1 MYETFIVLDSA
12 QQVLAKMP
20 APPPTPLITG
30 DAVSFGVLMGV
41 LGLIFYTSSRKSGFW
56 AKFYSHI
63 PALLLCYFVP
73 GLLSTFHIIG
83 EESASHIY
91 HIASRYLLPAA
102 LFLLTLSIDIQKII
116 GLGWKAL
123 AMFFAATVGVM
134 LGGPFAV
141 WLFSIINPEWVA
153 GDLWKGFSTVAGSW
167 IGGGANQTAMKELY
181 HVNDTLFGTMVVV
194 DVIVAEFWMIGLLF
208 MAKKAESVD
217 RWLKA
222 DTSAIDTLK
231 HTVEKY
237 ARARTSAF
245 RRSPI

>member
-116 GLGWKAL
+116 GLGSSASSTPNGSRAICGKVFPPSPAAGL
-123 AMFFAATVGVM
+123 AAAPT
-134 LGGPFAV
+134 
-141 WLFSIINPEWVA
+141 
-153 GDLWKGFSTVAGSW
+153 
-167 IGGGANQTAMKELY
+167 
-181 HVNDTLFGTMVVV
+181 
-194 DVIVAEFWMIGLLF
+194 
-208 MAKKAESVD
+208 
-217 RWLKA
+217 
-222 DTSAIDTLK
+222 
-231 HTVEKY
+231 
-237 ARARTSAF
+237 
-245 RRSPI
+245 RRR

>member
-123 AMFFAATVGVM
+123 AMFFAACWALPGRMRMTGRKYM
-134 LGGPFAV
+134 
-141 WLFSIINPEWVA
+141 
-153 GDLWKGFSTVAGSW
+153 
-167 IGGGANQTAMKELY
+167 TAE
-181 HVNDTLFGTMVVV
+181 V
-194 DVIVAEFWMIGLLF
+194 
-208 MAKKAESVD
+208 
-217 RWLKA
+217 
-222 DTSAIDTLK
+222 
-231 HTVEKY
+231 
-237 ARARTSAF
+237 RTSSKVAWLGF
-245 RRSPI
+245 PGSETTMFCPP

>member
-102 LFLLTLSIDIQKII
+102 LFLLTLSLIHI
-116 GLGWKAL
+116 
-123 AMFFAATVGVM
+123 
-134 LGGPFAV
+134 
-141 WLFSIINPEWVA
+141 
-153 GDLWKGFSTVAGSW
+153 
-167 IGGGANQTAMKELY
+167 
-181 HVNDTLFGTMVVV
+181 
-194 DVIVAEFWMIGLLF
+194 
-208 MAKKAESVD
+208 
-217 RWLKA
+217 
-222 DTSAIDTLK
+222 
-231 HTVEKY
+231 
-237 ARARTSAF
+237 
-245 RRSPI
+245 